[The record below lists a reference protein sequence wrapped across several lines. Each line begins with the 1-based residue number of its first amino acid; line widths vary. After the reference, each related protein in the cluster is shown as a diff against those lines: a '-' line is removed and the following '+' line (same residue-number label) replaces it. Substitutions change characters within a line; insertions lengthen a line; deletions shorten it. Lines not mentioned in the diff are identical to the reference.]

1 MEVKGEKLEI
11 GYGGRII
18 VPEMDITVRSGEIT
32 TIIGP
37 NGSGKSTVLKA
48 LTRLL
53 RYTKGAVYIN
63 GRDLAQVDGKTLAR
77 YMGVLPQRHSA
88 PPDFKVRDLVGYGRV
103 PYQKWYEQNG
113 KEDEEIIDWA
123 LQATG
128 TWALRDKLINACS
141 GGEAQRV
148 WIATVLAQQ
157 PEILF
162 LDEPTT
168 YLDIAHQQETM
179 RLVKKLNRE
188 NGIGVVMVLHDLSQA
203 LEVSDRIV
211 VIKNGRKY
219 SEGAPEDVITPTMLR
234 EVYNVECEII
244 KIPGRTKPVLAF
256 GEIV

>member
-37 NGSGKSTVLKA
+37 NGSGKSTVMKA
-48 LTRLL
+48 LARLL
-53 RYTKGAVYIN
+53 RYNRGAVYLN
-63 GRDLAQVDGKTLAR
+63 GRDLQGIDGKALAR
-77 YMGVLPQRHSA
+77 CLGMLPQKHSA
-88 PPDFKVRDLVGYGRV
+88 PPDFRVRDLVGYGRV
-103 PYQKWYEQNG
+103 PYQKWYSKNSA
-113 KEDEEIIDWA
+113 EDEKIIDWA
-123 LQATG
+123 LQETG
-128 TWALRDKLINACS
+128 AWKLRHKLINECS

-179 RLVKKLNRE
+179 RLVKRLNRE

-211 VIKNGRKY
+211 VIKDGRKY
-219 SEGAPEDVITPTMLR
+219 SEGAPEEVITAAMLR
-234 EVYNVECEII
+234 EVYNVEGELI

-256 GEIV
+256 KELR

>member
-1 MEVKGEKLEI
+1 MEVKGEKLVI
-11 GYGGRII
+11 GYDGRIV
-18 VPEMDITVRSGEIT
+18 VPELDITVKSGEIT

-53 RYTKGAVYIN
+53 RYTGGAVYI
-63 GRDLAQVDGKTLAR
+63 GGEDLRSIDSRTLAR
-77 YMGVLPQRHSA
+77 KIGVLPQNHSA
-88 PPDFKVRDLVGYGRV
+88 PPDFKVRDLIAFGRV
-103 PYQKWYEQNG
+103 PYQKWYQRASD
-113 KEDEEIIDWA
+113 EDMAVVEWA
-123 LQATG
+123 MRATG
-128 TWALRDKLINACS
+128 TWSLRDKFITECS
-141 GGEAQRV
+141 GGESQRV

-188 NGIGVVMVLHDLSQA
+188 NGIGVVMVLHDLGQA
-203 LEVSDRIV
+203 LEVSDRII
-211 VIKNGRKY
+211 VIKNGHKY
-219 SEGAPEDVITPTMLR
+219 SEGLPEEVITAKMLR
-234 EVYNVECEII
+234 EVYSVDCEII

-256 GEIV
+256 KEII